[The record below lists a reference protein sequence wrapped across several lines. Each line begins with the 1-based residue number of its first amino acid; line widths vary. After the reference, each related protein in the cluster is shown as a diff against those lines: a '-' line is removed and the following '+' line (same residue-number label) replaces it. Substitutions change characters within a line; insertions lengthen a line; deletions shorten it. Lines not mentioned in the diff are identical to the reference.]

1 VVIRI
6 GILAPQSLQFSA
18 YSDRIFEQILDSDGM
33 EICCLIVDRREVVSR
48 ATLEELR
55 SRSILANMMFTA
67 ERYLFLRGE
76 PAEGYR
82 SERVE
87 RALRALPHHEVWPE
101 RRGFVE
107 RFSVADCRGLDDFNL
122 DVILCDGF
130 TIIEGPILDAA
141 HHGVWMLHLAD
152 SKINRGGPAGFWEVY
167 HREPCTGV
175 TLHRL
180 TQDLNSSLVIERG
193 FYSTRR
199 SALANNRFVREQAVP
214 LVMDAL
220 RRLAAGN
227 DLDLRPSP
235 IYFNRLCQPP
245 GTRQLLRYGT
255 MLIRELVDVLRAR
268 CFHHRNRWR
277 LYLGQG
283 DPFSAMLCHAQ
294 ELPPP
299 RGEFWAD
306 PFLIE
311 HQGRL
316 YCFFEN
322 CTYARDRGQI
332 SVAEVTEQGLGV
344 VCDALVTDYH
354 LSFPFVFAYEGE
366 IYMIPETSEVARIEV
381 WRAAR
386 FPTQWMRFATALEGH
401 SPADTT
407 LYRDQDGT
415 WWMFSNLARDA
426 SKDHDSELHLFRVDG
441 PALRVIEPHPLN
453 PVVRDSRSAR
463 NGGRV
468 FRRGGELYRIAQN
481 NIHGIYGYGFSIQ
494 RIDRLS
500 MADYA
505 ETTVDWVEPK
515 FDAGLVASHHLDA
528 AGGFYV
534 ADGRKKPSFRS

>member
-1 VVIRI
+1 MIRI
-6 GILAPQSLQFSA
+6 GILAPQSLEFSS
-18 YSDRIFEQILDSDGM
+18 YSHRVFEQILDSDGM
-33 EICCLIVDRREVVSR
+33 ELCCLIVDRREGVSR

-55 SRSILANMMFTA
+55 SRSILAKMVFTA

-76 PAEGYR
+76 PAHGYR

-87 RALRALPHHEVWPE
+87 RALHALPLHEVRPE
-101 RRGFVE
+101 REGFVE
-107 RFSVADCRGLDDFNL
+107 RFSVADCRRLEDFDL

-130 TIIEGPILDAA
+130 TMIEGPILDAA
-141 HHGVWMLHLAD
+141 RHGVWMLHLAD
-152 SKINRGGPAGFWEVY
+152 SKTNRGGPAGFWEVY

-180 TQDLNSSLVIERG
+180 THELDSTFVIERG
-193 FYSTRR
+193 FYSTQR
-199 SALANNRFVREQAVP
+199 SALGNNWFVREQAVP

-220 RRLAAGN
+220 QRLAAGK
-227 DLDLRPSP
+227 DLDPSP
-235 IYFNRLCQPP
+235 SCIYFNRLCEPP
-245 GTRQLLRYGT
+245 GTWQLLRYGT
-255 MLIRELVDVLRAR
+255 MLMGEIVNALWTRCLR
-268 CFHHRNRWR
+268 HRNRWR
-277 LYLGQG
+277 LYLGKG
-283 DPFSAMLCHAQ
+283 DPFSAMLCRAR

-332 SVAEVTEQGLGV
+332 SVAEVTEQGLGDV
-344 VCDALVTDYH
+344 RDALVTDYH
-354 LSFPFVFAYEGE
+354 LSFPFVFAHEGE
-366 IYMIPETSEVARIEV
+366 IYMIPETSEAGRIEV
-381 WRAAR
+381 WRAAQ
-386 FPTQWMRFATALEGH
+386 FPTQWVRFATALEGH

-407 LYRDQDGT
+407 LYRDQAGT

-426 SKDHDSELHLFRVDG
+426 SEDHCSELHVFRVDG
-441 PALRVIEPHPLN
+441 PTLRVIEPHPLN

-505 ETTVDWVEPK
+505 ETTVDWVEPN